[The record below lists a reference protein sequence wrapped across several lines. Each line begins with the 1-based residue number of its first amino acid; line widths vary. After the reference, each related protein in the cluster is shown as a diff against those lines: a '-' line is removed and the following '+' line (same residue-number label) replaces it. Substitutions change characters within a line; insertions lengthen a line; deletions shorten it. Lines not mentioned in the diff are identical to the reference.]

1 MCSRCQWNDTALGVT
16 RNAEDTDHVSL
27 GEISSE
33 IEVEATLEFYRDN
46 SYPIEQSQCQSIIV
60 APSDG
65 ISTVR
70 TSVLPNTRCP
80 IPYYIGELPGDKDSE
95 SSSAGHRSRGHPAT
109 SLHLIC
115 AWLWLMTSYYFLSC
129 PMDVLAVVAEW
140 VSSYRKCSTSDEKM
154 NRRCWLIS
162 WRWWCSLSDLLLLS
176 SSITTCCWRTELF
189 RRGPRTPTKPV
200 RTLKCQLLM
209 FWKLYLIRNYLRI
222 PRHPRCRRRGR
233 DLTPLTRNA
242 AQPQTPPPPS
252 PTLMPTI
259 SSQSSL
265 KDTPLGECQSR
276 TRSGPT
282 SNSNAKTVVRWG
294 TTIGV
299 VVVVVAARILLLLRR
314 RRRLLQ
320 RTYYYCIRITN
331 CLCARW
337 SLWSPE
343 AAAADKVTDRRST
356 WSRIVQ
362 GTLEFGSL
370 KISRIVWTGEWLI
383 CRIEQSKLSAYLF
396 HEGAFGQRMR
406 GRGTQGRSEGAGIRE
421 GNRLGLI
428 TMIET

>member
-1 MCSRCQWNDTALGVT
+1 
-16 RNAEDTDHVSL
+16 
-27 GEISSE
+27 
-33 IEVEATLEFYRDN
+33 
-46 SYPIEQSQCQSIIV
+46 
-60 APSDG
+60 
-65 ISTVR
+65 
-70 TSVLPNTRCP
+70 
-80 IPYYIGELPGDKDSE
+80 
-95 SSSAGHRSRGHPAT
+95 
-109 SLHLIC
+109 
-115 AWLWLMTSYYFLSC
+115 
-129 PMDVLAVVAEW
+129 MDLLAVVADW
-140 VSSYRKCSTSDEKM
+140 VVSYRKCSTGDEKM

-162 WRWWCSLSDLLLLS
+162 WRWRGWCSLSDLLLLS

-189 RRGPRTPTKPV
+189 RRGTGTPTKPV

-242 AQPQTPPPPS
+242 AQPQTPPPS

-265 KDTPLGECQSR
+265 KDTPLGECQSN
-276 TRSGPT
+276 TRSGRT

-314 RRRLLQ
+314 RLLQ
-320 RTYYYCIRITN
+320 RTYYCIRITN

-337 SLWSPE
+337 SLWSPD
-343 AAAADKVTDRRST
+343 AAADDVTDRRSRRST
-356 WSRIVQ
+356 WSRNVQ
-362 GTLEFGSL
+362 GTLEFGSVM
-370 KISRIVWTGEWLI
+370 ISRIVWTGEWLI

-396 HEGAFGQRMR
+396 HRGAFGQSRR
-406 GRGTQGRSEGAGIRE
+406 GRGTRGRREGAGIRE